1 MRRKEGINSRLL
13 QIIAFAG
20 ISFLLLFAAIL
31 ILQKRQA
38 DMIHKE
44 SLEQFNREVSS
55 IINLKS
61 VGLRQI
67 AFDYTYWDEFASVMQ
82 TGATNEW
89 FEDNISTILSSYGF
103 DYVSVYDKHYK
114 LVYEYGVESQNLS
127 KVVPA
132 EVFSGLNEKKLLNF
146 FIKTKSGVMEI
157 ASASIHPTFDRD
169 RKATKPSGYLFIGRL
184 WNSDYIGALSTLT
197 NSSVHSNEFS
207 KEEITENSHKL
218 KSSFSFT
225 DWDEK
230 RIGTLWFI
238 RESPIEALYN
248 KSWVYM
254 FFILLLSMLIIWFSL
269 RYSIRK
275 WVIGPIN
282 LIELILNKESISDIV
297 KLKKSFGEFSQIG
310 VLFERY
316 ITQKEEL
323 REAKERAERADLL
336 KTQFLSNISHEI
348 RTPVNGIIGF
358 SELLKDET
366 ITTEEREEYI
376 SIIQSGGERMIL
388 LINDLINMSKMESG
402 EEVIVES
409 TLSLTSLFEHLFNFF
424 KQDAS
429 KKGLYLKFANTG
441 ADLLISTDREKLF
454 IILNNLIKNAIK
466 YSTSGTIE
474 YGYKKEGD
482 ILTFFVKDQ
491 GIGISDNLK
500 DIVFDRFI
508 QGESNKNKNYDG
520 LGLGLPI
527 AKAYTELL
535 GGNIWFESEYGK
547 GTAFYFTLP
556 YKL

>member
-61 VGLRQI
+61 TGLRQI

-89 FEDNISTILSSYGF
+89 FEDNISTILSSYGY

-146 FIKTKSGVMEI
+146 FIKTKPGVMEI

-197 NSSVHSNEFS
+197 NSSVHSIEFS
-207 KEEITENSHKL
+207 KEEINENSQKL

-230 RIGTLWFI
+230 RIGTLWFV

-248 KSWVYM
+248 KSRIYM

-402 EEVIVES
+402 EEVIVVS

-527 AKAYTELL
+527 AKAYTKLL